1 MDENGGDRKGYEVE
15 HIALKECVQTAADNW
30 AVALVDRFKE
40 SEYMITVVDDRPVR
54 PEFT

>member
-1 MDENGGDRKGYEVE
+1 MDENGGDRKEYEVE
-15 HIALKECVQTAADNW
+15 HIALKECMQTAADNW

-54 PEFT
+54 PEFA